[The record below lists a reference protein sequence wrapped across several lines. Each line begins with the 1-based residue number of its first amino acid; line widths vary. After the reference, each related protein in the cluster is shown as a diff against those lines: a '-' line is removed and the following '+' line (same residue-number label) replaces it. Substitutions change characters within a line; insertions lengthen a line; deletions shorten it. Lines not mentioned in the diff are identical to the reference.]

1 MGWEEAHSSPGD
13 KPQESVLPLPVATAA
28 RSCEFWAAA
37 WDGLGVAVCIRSL
50 FKHSRA
56 VLSLWNSRVLSPGL
70 KQPEEFAPQALMPS
84 PSPEGSPGMAPVVQ

>member
-1 MGWEEAHSSPGD
+1 MERDEPWESA
-13 KPQESVLPLPVATAA
+13 LPLSVATAA

-37 WDGLGVAVCIRSL
+37 STDLGAAVCIRSL

-56 VLSLWNSRVLSPGL
+56 VLSLWNSRVLSPSL

-84 PSPEGSPGMAPVVQ
+84 SSPEGSPGMAPVVQ